1 MVEQGFCHD
10 FARFG
15 RLSCVKDRGEAEGM
29 GPMTPTRRG
38 VMLAVTGGLAAAGVP
53 RARAAGAPEAALLLC
68 PGPEDGAAA
77 AFARQAAAGLARGMV
92 RAASLRVA
100 VLGGPDGIT
109 AANRFATTVSLE
121 DRVLLLVPGLAG
133 QAQLVGDSR
142 ARFEARAWPAVCASL
157 MPAALVGRLPE
168 GGAPI
173 RVAIPGPAAPEA
185 AALLALELLGRRTVP
200 IFPAPGQ
207 APAAL
212 VATGAADAMVFCGG
226 GIAARAASLG
236 LQPWFAFD
244 GAAGGRDPAL
254 PDLPGFGELLSD
266 PGHPLLVEGVRAAGA
281 ALRSRGVLVLPA
293 LTPADT
299 VAIWRGAARAWAEAE
314 PEVSEPGT
322 RRVLNGEATALAAAL
337 FPAPEVALA
346 YREWLLRRM
355 NWRAA

>member
-1 MVEQGFCHD
+1 VRH
-10 FARFG
+10 A
-15 RLSCVKDRGEAEGM
+15 
-29 GPMTPTRRG
+29 TPTRRG
-38 VMLAVTGGLAAAGVP
+38 LIGRALALAGAAACP
-53 RARAAGAPEAALLLC
+53 AGASTLAPEAALLLA

-77 AFARQAAAGLARGMV
+77 AFARHAAAGLARGLV

-142 ARFEARAWPAVCASL
+142 ARFEARAWPAICASL
-157 MPAALVGRLPE
+157 MPAALAGRLPE

-185 AALLALELLGRRTVP
+185 ASLLALELLGRRTVP
-200 IFPAPGQ
+200 IFAAPGQ
-207 APAAL
+207 TPAAL
-212 VATGAADAMVFCGG
+212 VATGAADALVLCGG

-236 LQPWFAFD
+236 LQPLFAFE
-244 GAAGGRDPAL
+244 GAAEDATPPCPTSRASPRCCRDP
-254 PDLPGFGELLSD
+254 GQ
-266 PGHPLLVEGVRAAGA
+266 PLLVEAVRAAGA

-299 VAIWRGAARAWAEAE
+299 VAIWRGRRAALGGGGAGGGGA
-314 PEVSEPGT
+314 GT
-322 RRVLNGEATALAAAL
+322 RRVVMARPTRWLAAL

-346 YREWLLRRM
+346 YREWLLRR
-355 NWRAA
+355 